1 MSSHVFTA
9 QDNTD
14 KLTIRAYKAEFG
26 RPQTVVATF
35 GFTLGVFIDDK
46 NVGDANYGEVG
57 SRMVALSLDEAK
69 NMRDLLDVAIKEHER
84 AQ

>member
-14 KLTIRAYKAEFG
+14 KLTIRAYKA
-26 RPQTVVATF
+26 F

-69 NMRDLLDVAIKEHER
+69 NMRDLLDVAIEEHER